1 MCTFCQWINTRYP
14 LSDRTGTLSR
24 LAYTRISVKNER
36 SKVPRLLCIS
46 FGQQI
51 VSGLAILA
59 KRQTKFSFYITVG
72 E

>member
-1 MCTFCQWINTRYP
+1 
-14 LSDRTGTLSR
+14 
-24 LAYTRISVKNER
+24 VKNER

-59 KRQTKFSFYITVG
+59 KRQTKVSFYITVG